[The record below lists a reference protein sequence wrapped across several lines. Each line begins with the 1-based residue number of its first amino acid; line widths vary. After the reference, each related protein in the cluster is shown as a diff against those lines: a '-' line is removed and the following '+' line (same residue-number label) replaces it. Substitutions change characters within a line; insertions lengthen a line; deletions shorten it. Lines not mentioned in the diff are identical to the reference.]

1 MFWNR
6 KEHGQ
11 KEASAAGHGLRRL
24 LPHVTAALIAG
35 ALTIAGA
42 AAFTAAEAVEVPD
55 LSRTDGSVTLD
66 LNYVDPDDKVA
77 KVLQDGTA
85 TIYKVAGFSDA
96 GTFDTSQGV
105 FEDLVD
111 SVDSLRLL
119 GVFNSEQLDKINE
132 SLAVTLNNSTDGRKG
147 TPIEITSE
155 LNGSASFEGLSTGLY
170 LVTFVAGESKVAF
183 NPFLVSVPQRND
195 DGTYTYQV
203 NADPKYDVVP
213 GGENEPE
220 PDNSTTSF
228 DFRKVWTKG
237 NKKVAWASQ
246 PAIRIKIR
254 RSTKSDQETTDYI
267 TITKDSVSEDVETP
281 FKAIIKWN
289 HTADDVYTYTISGLE
304 KYREGDTSN
313 PWTYELQEAKVT
325 GHDKPKYSYITN
337 ENGQE
342 KTSAFTYDAAEV
354 FVPLKDNTV
363 LQIENPAS
371 KTPESEPPE
380 GGGGNKTPTP
390 SGGGGSTPSGGSG
403 GGGRL
408 PQTGQLWWPVP
419 LLVLA
424 GIVLVLSGVILRRKG
439 RSNRGRFS
447 V

>member
-24 LPHVTAALIAG
+24 LPHVTSALIAG

-42 AAFTAAEAVEVPD
+42 AAFTAAEASEVPD
-55 LSRTDGSVTLD
+55 LSRTDGAVTLD
-66 LNYVDPDDKVA
+66 LNYVDENKTA

-85 TIYKVAGFSDA
+85 TIYKVAGFSEE
-96 GTFDTSQGV
+96 GTFDISQGV
-105 FEDLVD
+105 FADLAD

-119 GVFNSEQLDKINE
+119 GVFNSEQLDQINE
-132 SLAVTLNNSTDGRKG
+132 SLAITLTSSTAGRTG
-147 TPIEITSE
+147 TDLAITPE
-155 LNGSASFEGLSTGLY
+155 ANGSASFEGLDTGLY
-170 LVTFVAGESKVAF
+170 LVTFEPGESKLTF
-183 NPFLVSVPQRND
+183 NPFLISVPQKND

-203 NADPKYDVVP
+203 NADPKYDIALIGDP
-213 GGENEPE
+213 AKKN
-220 PDNSTTSF
+220 SF
-228 DFRKVWTKG
+228 DFRKVWTKD
-237 NKKVAWASQ
+237 NKKVAWDTQ

-267 TITKDSVSEDVETP
+267 TIKKDSPIDEVKTP
-281 FKAIIKWN
+281 FNAVIKWN
-289 HTADDVYTYTISGLE
+289 YTADNVYTYSITGLE
-304 KYREGDTSN
+304 KYKENDSSN
-313 PWTYELQEAKVT
+313 PWTYELLEAKVT
-325 GHDKPKYSYITN
+325 GHEKPKYSYVTN

-342 KTSAFTYDAAEV
+342 KTSAITYDAESV

-380 GGGGNKTPTP
+380 GGGGNKTPTS

-424 GIVLVLSGVILRRKG
+424 GMVLVLLGVVLLRKTGKG
-439 RSNRGRFS
+439 
-447 V
+447 